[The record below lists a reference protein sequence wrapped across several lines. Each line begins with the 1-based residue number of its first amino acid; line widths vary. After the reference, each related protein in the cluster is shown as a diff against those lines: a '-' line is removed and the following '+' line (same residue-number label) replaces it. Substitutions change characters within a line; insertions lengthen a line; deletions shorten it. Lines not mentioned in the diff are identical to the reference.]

1 MNPAELLRTGWTHD
15 LIVVARIL
23 LNSWR
28 STLELLVS
36 PVEAARR
43 LGIGRTRMFALIGSG
58 EIKSVK
64 VGRLRR
70 VPVAALD
77 DYVQRLCAAS

>member
-1 MNPAELLRTGWTHD
+1 
-15 LIVVARIL
+15 V
-23 LNSWR
+23 
-28 STLELLVS
+28 ELLVS

-58 EIKSVK
+58 QIDSVK

-77 DYVQRLCAAS
+77 DYVKRLYIPAR

>member
-1 MNPAELLRTGWTHD
+1 M
-15 LIVVARIL
+15 
-23 LNSWR
+23 
-28 STLELLVS
+28 ELLVS

-58 EIKSVK
+58 QVESVK

-77 DYVQRLCAAS
+77 DYVKRLCIPAR